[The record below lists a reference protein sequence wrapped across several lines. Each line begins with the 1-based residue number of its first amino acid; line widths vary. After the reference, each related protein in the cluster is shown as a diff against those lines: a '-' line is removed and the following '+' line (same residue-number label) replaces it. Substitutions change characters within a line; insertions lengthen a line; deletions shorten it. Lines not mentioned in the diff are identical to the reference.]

1 MRIQNFIIILIIIV
15 FITLTSSC
23 KKQKENDKESWDN
36 FYNTIEQIKKKNE
49 NKISK
54 TQVSETI
61 KKESRGTEIINGKI
75 TEIKGSSEDDFM
87 SSTEWPDYDRD
98 LWDLYNS
105 DIFYEDFLKFY
116 DEIVESDNS
125 GQFDSWR
132 ISQKINILI
141 RTNPNLEDV
150 KKQIKNHKIIVGT
163 QYRTNPEECGIKI
176 ISPNEVLL
184 ENDSSLIKYKIYL
197 NNSINKLAD
206 WYHYLFLGTI
216 SNIEKKDNKF
226 IVTIENSSIFIDDGI

>member
-1 MRIQNFIIILIIIV
+1 MMRIQNFIIILIIIV
-15 FITLTSSC
+15 FISLTSSC
-23 KKQKENDKESWDN
+23 KKQKENEKESWDN

-54 TQVSETI
+54 AQVSETI

-98 LWDLYNS
+98 LWDFYNS
-105 DIFYEDFLKFY
+105 DIDIFYEDFLKFY

-141 RTNPNLEDV
+141 RSNQNLEDV

-163 QYRTNPEECGIKI
+163 QYRIDERYLNVRCGW
-176 ISPNEVLL
+176 
-184 ENDSSLIKYKIYL
+184 SLIRKHSGVSKIL
-197 NNSINKLAD
+197 VEIFRERFFSFFSGKSSK
-206 WYHYLFLGTI
+206 FLGIAGQSSSTT
-216 SNIEKKDNKF
+216 SN
-226 IVTIENSSIFIDDGI
+226 